1 MLRFSWQ
8 FCIDMQALTTNPPQ
22 VKANYAAALNEAR
35 FRAMF
40 YLIAAP
46 GSNAIQ
52 RVPNHWNMA
61 NVTEYRR
68 RRAQRTLLK
77 DMKVIKNNQKPN
89 RTFIYPPGAE
99 DIGFK
104 NLTVDSREIHGS
116 SSNQDGTGSIPPY
129 EDTVMSNSDGSSSS
143 NP

>member
-1 MLRFSWQ
+1 
-8 FCIDMQALTTNPPQ
+8 
-22 VKANYAAALNEAR
+22 
-35 FRAMF
+35 MF

-61 NVTEYRR
+61 NVTEYCR

-89 RTFIYPPGAE
+89 QTFIYPPGAE

-104 NLTVDSREIHGS
+104 NLTVDSRKINGS